1 MSNLQF
7 LWFILVGVLF
17 SGFFFLEGFDFGVG
31 MTIKSLAQTR
41 AERDVVIHTIGP
53 HWDANEVWLITAGG
67 AMFASFPMWYA
78 SLFSGFYL
86 ILLLILVA
94 LIMRG
99 VSFEFRSRME
109 SDASR
114 NFWEWAAALGSF
126 FAAFL
131 FGMMFTALVKGMP
144 INANGDMTAHFTDYV
159 NLFSIVGGVAVTLLC
174 YLHGLNFIRL
184 KTTGTLRE
192 RALQWAKPLYWV
204 LFAGEVVFAILLF
217 FNTDFFT
224 KKPISTTILVVAL
237 VALTVLAT
245 WGVYGNHE
253 WLSFISSGLSLID
266 VVVLLFNGLFPRVM
280 VANNSAYSILIK
292 DASNSPYTLHLMT
305 VISLSVLPIM
315 LIYFIWSYWVFYK
328 RLAS

>member
-109 SDASR
+109 SDAGR

-192 RALQWAKPLYWV
+192 RALL
-204 LFAGEVVFAILLF
+204 
-217 FNTDFFT
+217 
-224 KKPISTTILVVAL
+224 STTILVVAL